1 VTDERERPLVGPADI
16 PVVRPLEGP
25 GGPAT
30 SSSISS
36 AGSFSHGG
44 AASQSVRGEPPHVGR
59 GFIGLY
65 VLAYT
70 GTSLLFLAPLLVSL
84 ALKVNDL
91 VGIGAAPGQLALVTS
106 VGALLSMVANPFFG
120 RLSDR
125 TSSRWGTRR
134 PWMVAGLAAGSLGI
148 SAVALAPNIT
158 VVLLGW
164 CTAQVFF
171 NALLAALAAVMPD
184 HVSGAQ
190 RGSVSGLLAVCQ
202 PVASVVGTF
211 LVQLFDQ
218 NVLTMLLVPCAVG
231 AFLVLLFVA
240 RLADRRLNPG
250 KAPRWSIREF
260 LGTFYVNPRGSPDFA
275 WAFASR
281 FLLVTGYAFL
291 VTYQA
296 YYLLAQVG
304 ILKDDV
310 AHTIFL
316 GTAIQSV
323 VLVVTA
329 LVTGKLSDHVGRRKI
344 FVAGAAAVYG
354 LALLVVAGAHD
365 VHGYLI
371 GMALGGL
378 GFGMYMAV
386 DVALVVDVLPDPDQ
400 AGKHLG
406 VLNIAGALPFSI
418 APAIAP
424 VILHVGGGSYGVLF
438 AVAGGCAIAG
448 SAAVLPIKAVR

>member
-1 VTDERERPLVGPADI
+1 VPA
-16 PVVRPLEGP
+16 
-25 GGPAT
+25 
-30 SSSISS
+30 
-36 AGSFSHGG
+36 
-44 AASQSVRGEPPHVGR
+44 EPPRVSW

-91 VGIGAAPGQLALVTS
+91 VGIGAAPGRLALVTS

-125 TSSRWGTRR
+125 TSSRWGMRR

-164 CTAQVFF
+164 CIAQVFF
-171 NALLAALAAVMPD
+171 NALLASLAPVMPD
-184 HVSGAQ
+184 QVPTAQ
-190 RGSVSGLLAVCQ
+190 RGVVSGLLAVCL

-231 AFLVLLFVA
+231 GFLVLLFVA
-240 RLADRRLNPG
+240 RLTDRRLDPG
-250 KAPRWSIREF
+250 RAPRWSIREF
-260 LGTFYVNPRGSPDFA
+260 LGMFYVNPRGSPDFA

-304 ILKDDV
+304 IGKDDV
-310 AHTIFL
+310 PHTIFV
-316 GTAIQSV
+316 GTATQSV
-323 VLVVTA
+323 ALIATA
-329 LVTGKLSDHVGRRKI
+329 LVTGKLSDHFGRRKI
-344 FVAGAAAVYG
+344 FVVAAAVVYG
-354 LALLVVAGAHD
+354 LALFVVAGAHD
-365 VHGYLI
+365 VQGYLI

-400 AGKHLG
+400 AAKDLG
-406 VLNIAGALPFSI
+406 VLNIAGALPFSL

-424 VILHVGGGSYGVLF
+424 VILHLGGGSYGFLF
-438 AVAGGCAIAG
+438 TVAGGCAIAG
-448 SAAVLPIKAVR
+448 AAAVLPIKAVR